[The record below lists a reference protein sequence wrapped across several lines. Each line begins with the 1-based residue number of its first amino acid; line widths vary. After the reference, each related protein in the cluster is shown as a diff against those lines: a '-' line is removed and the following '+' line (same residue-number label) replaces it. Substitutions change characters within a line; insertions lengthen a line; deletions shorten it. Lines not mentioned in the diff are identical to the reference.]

1 VVAPG
6 LAEIALLITLGFAP
20 GLLQQR

>member
-1 VVAPG
+1 MVAPG

-20 GLLQQR
+20 GSLQQR